1 MSSQV
6 GVACFKEASV
16 QGEATFHRVRGG
28 VRIVAQFS
36 KLPPGEHGF
45 HIHRAGDLRGD
56 GCMGACEHYHT
67 GPPASHGGPPSSH
80 GQRHTGD
87 LGNIVQ
93 GKRYAFFLPQTGL
106 SDLFGRSL
114 IVHAD
119 KDDLGEGSHE
129 DSKTTGHS
137 GARIGCAIIGRAR
150 TCERPPIKT
159 RKVSK
164 GSKGSKTKR
173 SPSFSLSTE

>member
-6 GVACFKEASV
+6 GVASFKEATV
-16 QGEATFHRVRGG
+16 QGDVLFHRVRGG
-28 VRIVAQFS
+28 VRIIALFP

-45 HIHRAGDLRGD
+45 HIHRAGDLRGE
-56 GCMGACEHYHT
+56 GCMGACEHYHR
-67 GPPASHGGPPSSH
+67 GPPANHGGAPSA
-80 GQRHTGD
+80 GGERHAGD

-93 GKRYAFFLPQTGL
+93 GKRYAFFLPGVGL

-119 KDDLGEGSHE
+119 KDDLGKGEEE

-150 TCERPPIKT
+150 TCEQPSVKT
-159 RKVSK
+159 RK
-164 GSKGSKTKR
+164 SKTKKV
-173 SPSFSLSTE
+173 SKVSTTPFLHLSVS

>member
-6 GVACFKEASV
+6 GVACFKEKEV
-16 QGEATFHRVRGG
+16 QGEALFHRVRGG
-28 VRIVAQFS
+28 IRIVAKFD

-45 HIHRAGDLRGD
+45 HIHRAGDLRGE
-56 GCMGACEHYHT
+56 GCKGACEHYHR
-67 GPPASHGGPPSSH
+67 GSPANHGGAPSS
-80 GQRHTGD
+80 GGERHTGD

-93 GKRYAFFLPQTGL
+93 GKRYAFYLPGAGL

-119 KDDLGEGSHE
+119 KDDLGKGQEE

-150 TCERPPIKT
+150 TCEKQEVRKT
-159 RKVSK
+159 RKL
-164 GSKGSKTKR
+164 SKTPR
-173 SPSFSLSTE
+173 QPLLHLTLE

>member
-6 GVACFKEASV
+6 GVACFKEKEV
-16 QGEATFHRVRGG
+16 QGDVLFHRVKGG
-28 VRIVAQFS
+28 VRIVAKFE
-36 KLPPGEHGF
+36 KLPAGEHGF
-45 HIHRAGDLRGD
+45 HIHRAGDLRGE
-56 GCMGACEHYHT
+56 GCLGACEHYHRGT
-67 GPPASHGGPPSSH
+67 PCNHGGSPSA
-80 GQRHTGD
+80 GGERHTGD

-93 GKRYAFFLPQTGL
+93 GQRYSFYLAGVGL

-119 KDDLGEGSHE
+119 KDDLGQGTED

-137 GARIGCAIIGRAR
+137 GKRIGCAIIGRAK
-150 TCERPPIKT
+150 TCEQQTSKPRKT

-164 GSKGSKTKR
+164 
-173 SPSFSLSTE
+173 LSTNSL